1 MATIGQHISNVRGLI
16 KHYGRTD
23 ENYTD
28 QFLYNLLNGEK
39 NAVLEDTLMKQ
50 NHASE
55 WYWKQYCIRLIK
67 TKAHNC
73 DCVPTY
79 LDKCLV
85 VRSEY
90 KLPQPIAARN
100 KSYVSFITIGGEQ
113 INLYSQEEWLR
124 IVDLDEI
131 KTKQLAGTIINGYLY
146 IWNNTQLKA
155 ILVRGLWQDVTDW
168 QSIPSCTEDGED
180 TTNAC
185 FNPLTQDFDLD
196 SDKQNFVYTQILRIL
211 NIPMSIQ
218 QDLTNDSNESLK
230 V

>member
-1 MATIGQHISNVRGLI
+1 MTIGNHISNIRGLI

-100 KSYVSFITIGGEQ
+100 KSYLSFITIGGEQ
-113 INLYSQEEWLR
+113 INLYTQEEWLR

-146 IWNNTQLKA
+146 IWNDPDLL
-155 ILVRGLWQDVTDW
+155 LVKVHGVFADPTDW
-168 QSIPSCTEDGED
+168 AEIPDCTG
-180 TTNAC
+180 TAPTC
-185 FNPLTQDFDLD
+185 FNIKSDDFGLDEDQKQGAYQLVFELLKLPIQLTQD
-196 SDKQNFVYTQILRIL
+196 V
-211 NIPMSIQ
+211 
-218 QDLTNDSNESLK
+218 TNDSNEQIK
-230 V
+230 I